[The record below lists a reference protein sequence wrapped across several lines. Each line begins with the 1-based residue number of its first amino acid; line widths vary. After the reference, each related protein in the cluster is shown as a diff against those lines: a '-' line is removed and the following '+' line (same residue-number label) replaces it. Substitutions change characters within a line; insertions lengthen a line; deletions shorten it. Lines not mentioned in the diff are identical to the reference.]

1 MPRRLPA
8 APRSIVAID
17 LALIGDLV
25 CLTPALLA
33 LQQAYPRAELSVVTS
48 TISGPVLE
56 HFPGLKRLI
65 LLDKEAL
72 HSSLKAQWQ
81 AARELRRERFDT
93 AILFHNSFVSALL
106 AFMASIPCRAGYSKD
121 LRDPLLTIAVPP
133 PRPHRLHLVDQ
144 RLHLLRQ
151 LGLATQVIPPV
162 YAVDE
167 HSACETV
174 ERFLPGVAA
183 STRVLALVV
192 GASWPTKPWPP
203 ARLEALCRKLPA
215 HCCEVVL
222 LGGPGQEDAAAKI
235 ASENVTVHNLV
246 GKTNLQQLGHLL
258 WRADAVVTPDS
269 GPMHM
274 AAGLGKP
281 VIALFGPTDP
291 RQCGMRH
298 SAGVHITPPTP
309 CRCPW
314 SKHCTAQSFC
324 MNEITEDMALARLM
338 PVLGGAALG

>member
-25 CLTPALLA
+25 CLTPALMA
-33 LQQAYPRAELSVVTS
+33 LQQAYPAAELSVVTS

-56 HFPGLKRLI
+56 HFPALKRLI

-72 HSSLKAQWQ
+72 HSSLKAQLT
-81 AARELRRERFDT
+81 AARELRQERFDT

-106 AFMASIPCRAGYSKD
+106 AFMSRIPCRAGYSKD

-151 LGLATQVIPPV
+151 LGLATRIVPPV
-162 YAVDE
+162 YAVDQ
-167 HSACETV
+167 AAARETV
-174 ERFLPGVAA
+174 ARLLPGLAA
-183 STRVLALVV
+183 ATRVLALVV

-203 ARLEALCRKLPA
+203 ARLEALCRKLPRGS
-215 HCCEVVL
+215 CEVLL
-222 LGGPGQEDAAAKI
+222 LGGPGQEDAAARI
-235 ASENVTVHNLV
+235 ASDVVTVHNLV
-246 GKTNLQQLGHLL
+246 GKTDLQQLGHLL

-298 SAGVHITPPTP
+298 SAGVHITPQVP
-309 CRCPW
+309 CRCAW
-314 SKHCTAQSFC
+314 QKRCTAESFC
-324 MNEITEDMALARLM
+324 MNEITEDMALAKLL
-338 PVLGGAALG
+338 PVLEA